1 MLFALLL
8 GLGCAMDLCQLTA
21 VATIHLMV
29 SVSLTVD
36 LDKHTTQSG
45 SVCALGAGENQTVQ
59 VCILLL
65 LYHIHLRVFLT
76 RETFDI
82 YYVYVV
88 LILLETVLGVY
99 GVLLSYIVDSHTFS
113 AFLTVSDTED

>member
-29 SVSLTVD
+29 SVSLSVD
-36 LDKHTTQSG
+36 LDKHTMQSG

-59 VCILLL
+59 VCIHLL
-65 LYHIHLRVFLT
+65 LYH
-76 RETFDI
+76 TFEGIFD
-82 YYVYVV
+82 
-88 LILLETVLGVY
+88 
-99 GVLLSYIVDSHTFS
+99 
-113 AFLTVSDTED
+113 